1 LILVGEVDEF
11 QTQFRM
17 VQQKLSEAE
26 AALNA
31 ARQDRSSKDQ
41 LATDG
46 QKKCQE
52 LSGEL
57 RKVESE
63 RDEHKQQASQLQQRM
78 NVTMQQVAML
88 QTELQDKQSQL
99 TSTQVRLKQV
109 RQIILKLKYFSISN
123 IFYDCNENETYYL
136 FASWEDL

>member
-1 LILVGEVDEF
+1 
-11 QTQFRM
+11 M

-31 ARQDRSSKDQ
+31 AHQDRSSKDQ
-41 LATDG
+41 LASDG

-52 LSGEL
+52 LSSEL

-109 RQIILKLKYFSISN
+109 RQIILKSKYFLTQ
-123 IFYDCNENETYYL
+123 IFPMIVIKMKLITSLPAGRIFEGDGR
-136 FASWEDL
+136 

>member
-1 LILVGEVDEF
+1 
-11 QTQFRM
+11 
-17 VQQKLSEAE
+17 VQQKLSAAE

-31 ARQDRSSKDQ
+31 ALQDRSSKDQ

-57 RKVESE
+57 RRVESE

-78 NVTMQQVAML
+78 NVTMQQVAIL
-88 QTELQDKQSQL
+88 QTELQEKQSQL

-109 RQIILKLKYFSISN
+109 RKMVFNYNDFLLEMDYDRCDEKCTKL
-123 IFYDCNENETYYL
+123 
-136 FASWEDL
+136 ASAL